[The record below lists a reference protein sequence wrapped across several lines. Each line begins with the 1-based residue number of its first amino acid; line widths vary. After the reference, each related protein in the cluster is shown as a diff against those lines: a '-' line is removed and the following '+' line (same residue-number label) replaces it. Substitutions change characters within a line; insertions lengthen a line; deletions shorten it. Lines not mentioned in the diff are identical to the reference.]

1 MSVASIMI
9 FQAQLTQWK
18 NDQLLKDEL
27 YLGLRKP
34 RTRGK
39 EYDEFIDEF
48 VKSVKKL
55 YPRAYLHL

>member
-1 MSVASIMI
+1 MI